1 MKLDSL
7 GDRIKNCYE
16 SRSQT
21 HLTCRTNVIIRL
33 DGVAFHTYTRQ
44 CEKPFDM
51 SLINDMNETAKFLC
65 ENISGCKIGY
75 VQSDEI
81 SLVLTDY
88 DKFAT
93 QAWFDNN
100 VQKMVSVSASMAAS
114 KFNQLR
120 AKSISHKP
128 FIEDIM
134 LAWRAGG
141 MSWED
146 IDRLRRTEPY
156 NKFPKY
162 SGSEDQY
169 FNTIGKMFDQKNIS
183 FETLVEERSKATE
196 KLAFFDSRVF
206 VVPNL
211 TEVHNYL
218 VWRQQDTMRNAIQMV
233 AQANFSHKELQGKN
247 CDTLLQM
254 IGDKWVGVP
263 DGFKYGR
270 TFYKTQTDE
279 LTPRKV
285 WERSDTWNFREHTD
299 WVEKYIGGFVTN
311 E

>member
-1 MKLDSL
+1 MKSDSL
-7 GDRIKNCYE
+7 GDRMKECYE

-21 HLTCRTNVIIRL
+21 HLTCRTNVVIRL
-33 DGVAFHTYTRQ
+33 DGVAFHTYTKG
-44 CEKPFDM
+44 CNKPFDA
-51 SLINDMNETAKFLC
+51 SLMHDMNETAKFLC
-65 ENISGCKIGY
+65 EKISGCKIGY

-100 VQKMVSVSASMAAS
+100 VQKMASVSASMAAS
-114 KFNQLR
+114 RFNQLR
-120 AKSISHKP
+120 LIRNINNISNSQESFGDRYSALH
-128 FIEDIM
+128 
-134 LAWRAGG
+134 RAGD
-141 MSWED
+141 E
-146 IDRLRRTEPY
+146 L
-156 NKFPKY
+156 
-162 SGSEDQY
+162 
-169 FNTIGKMFDQKNIS
+169 
-183 FETLVEERSKATE
+183 

-218 VWRQQDTMRNAIQMV
+218 VWRQQDAMRNAIQMV

-254 IGDKWVGVP
+254 IGDKWIDIP
-263 DGFKYGR
+263 EGFKYGR
-270 TFYKTQTDE
+270 TFRKTKTNE
-279 LTPRKV
+279 LVPKKV
-285 WERSDTWNFREHTD
+285 WERLDSWNFRENPE
-299 WVEKYIGGFVTN
+299 WVKQYIKGFVEN